1 MLGHCPADAVGL
13 LSLRKNGAYSILP
26 KRGIGTCSVNT
37 YLYTVIRLGIIED
50 DEQIRTTLVN
60 FFDSQPGFSCLL
72 SAHSVAAFFEQWKE
86 TVYLD
91 IVLSDIGLPGESG
104 IKGVQRIKKHAPQCQ
119 VIMLTVYDDAN
130 RVFQALCNGA
140 SGYLLKQ
147 TPLLK
152 IKEAVLSLYEGGAP
166 MSPGIARM
174 VVEYFNPRNPTD
186 LREKLTP
193 REAQI
198 AAAIEEG
205 LTNKEVAIRLDIS
218 VETVKYHIKHI
229 YQKLEVNSR
238 HALISRKYK

>member
-1 MLGHCPADAVGL
+1 M
-13 LSLRKNGAYSILP
+13 
-26 KRGIGTCSVNT
+26 
-37 YLYTVIRLGIIED
+37 IRLGIIED
-50 DEQIRTTLVN
+50 DEQIRTMLVN
-60 FFDSQPGFSCLL
+60 FFNDQPGFSCLL
-72 SAHSVAAFFEQWKE
+72 AAHSVEAFFEQWKDDIF
-86 TVYLD
+86 LD

-147 TPLLK
+147 TPLWK
-152 IKEAVLSLYEGGAP
+152 IKEAVTSLYEGGAP

-174 VVEYFNPRNPTD
+174 VVEHFNPRNPAD
-186 LREKLTP
+186 IPEKLTP

-198 AAAIEEG
+198 VAAIEEG

>member
-1 MLGHCPADAVGL
+1 M
-13 LSLRKNGAYSILP
+13 
-26 KRGIGTCSVNT
+26 
-37 YLYTVIRLGIIED
+37 IRLGIIED
-50 DEQIRTTLVN
+50 DEQIRNMLTR
-60 FFDSQPGFSCLL
+60 FFGSQPGFVCLL
-72 SAHSVAAFFEQWKE
+72 SAHSVEAFFEQWKDGIF
-86 TVYLD
+86 LD

-104 IKGVQRIKKHAPQCQ
+104 IRGIPRIKKHAPKCQ

-147 TPLLK
+147 TPLQK
-152 IKEAVLSLYEGGAP
+152 IKEAVVSLHDGGAP

-174 VVEYFNPRNPTD
+174 VVEYFNPKHTED
-186 LREKLTP
+186 LQEKLTP

-198 AAAIEEG
+198 VAAIEEG

-218 VETVKYHIKHI
+218 LETVKYHIKHI
-229 YQKLEVNSR
+229 YEKLEVNSR